1 MEDQELLIEQSKEGA
16 LPNKVTKMEAGKKP
30 EKDSMGTLIENIGN
44 DIFKRG
50 VEVGMETMLKILKN
64 MLENEETWNKI
75 IKNTLDEVNIE
86 V

>member
-1 MEDQELLIEQSKEGA
+1 MDNQELLIEQSKEGV
-16 LPNKVTKMEAGKKP
+16 LPNKVTNMEIGKKP
-30 EKDSMGTLIENIGN
+30 EKDSMGALIENIGN

-50 VEVGMETMLKILKN
+50 AAAGMETMLKILKN

-75 IKNTLDEVNIE
+75 IKDTLDEVNIE